1 MGILGVSLLVIF
13 IIACIFLVLM
23 VIIQDSDSDSL
34 GGIFAG
40 GSGSAFGSRS
50 TNVVVRFTY
59 VLGALFFACAFSL
72 AIINKSSVGNVE
84 KAAQAQTKDTASTEW
99 WNAKPQSSAPESLQ
113 GATTGTPQPA
123 PASTPAAPAAPATA
137 PSQGK

>member
-1 MGILGVSLLVIF
+1 MGILGVSLLVVF
-13 IIACIFLVLM
+13 VIACVFLILM

-59 VLGALFFACAFSL
+59 VLGALFFVCAFSL
-72 AIINKSSVGNVE
+72 ALINKSSLGNVE
-84 KAAQAQTKDTASTEW
+84 KAAAQKQTKDSGAVTEW
-99 WNAKPQSSAPESLQ
+99 WNAKPQSSAPSNLQ
-113 GATTGTPQPA
+113 GSGEVNPPAAPVPA
-123 PASTPAAPAAPATA
+123 PA
-137 PSQGK
+137 QGAK

>member
-1 MGILGVSLLVIF
+1 MGILSVFLLVIF
-13 IIACIFLVLM
+13 IIACILLVLM

-59 VLGALFFACAFSL
+59 ALGAIFFVCAFSL
-72 AIINKSSVGNVE
+72 ALLNKSSVGNVE
-84 KAAQAQTKDTASTEW
+84 KAAQSQTKDSATTEW
-99 WNAKPQSSAPESLQ
+99 WNAKPQSSAPQSLQ
-113 GATTGTPQPA
+113 GATDATPE
-123 PASTPAAPAAPATA
+123 APAAPAPSPAA
-137 PSQGK
+137 PTTGK

>member
-1 MGILGVSLLVIF
+1 MGILGIFLLVIF
-13 IIACIFLVLM
+13 IISCILLILM

-34 GGIFAG
+34 GGVFAG

-59 VLGALFFACAFSL
+59 ALGAIFFVCAFSL

-84 KAAQAQTKDTASTEW
+84 KAAQGQAKDSTATEW
-99 WNAKPQSSAPESLQ
+99 WNAKPQSSAPQSLQ
-113 GATTGTPQPA
+113 GSPGEAVQPPAEPVPA
-123 PASTPAAPAAPATA
+123 PATG
-137 PSQGK
+137 GK

>member
-1 MGILGVSLLVIF
+1 MGILGISLLVIF
-13 IIACIFLVLM
+13 IITCILLILM

-34 GGIFAG
+34 GGVFAG

-59 VLGALFFACAFSL
+59 VLGAVFFVCAFSL

-84 KAAQAQTKDTASTEW
+84 KAAQSQSKDSAATEW
-99 WNAKPQSSAPESLQ
+99 WNTKTQSSAPASLQ
-113 GATTGTPQPA
+113 GAPDGAVQTPAVPVPA
-123 PASTPAAPAAPATA
+123 PAT
-137 PSQGK
+137 GKK